1 MSFDV
6 DAIRAQFPVLHQEV
20 FGKPLVFLD
29 SAASAQRPSAVIEAV
44 KAYEEQDHAN
54 VHRGVHQL
62 SQRATVAF
70 EKGRQSVAD
79 FMGAPS
85 KSQVIF
91 TRGTTEGL
99 NLVAHAWGGA
109 FLSPGDE
116 IVLTGMEHHSNI
128 VPWQLVAQRTGAVI
142 KVWPILDDGSLDMDA
157 AGDVLGSRTKV
168 VGCVHV
174 SNALGTVN
182 PVREICA
189 MARDVGALS
198 VIDGAQATPHTK
210 LDVTELGCDVYAMSG
225 HKVYAPTGIGALW
238 ARAEVLEAMPPWQGG
253 GEMIRTVTFES
264 SEYAP
269 PPAKFEAGTPN
280 ISGAVGLGVA
290 LDWLQALGM
299 DAVQAHEA
307 ALLDYGTE
315 ALQSFKGLTLV
326 GTAPNKAGVLSFVM
340 DGVHPHDIGTIL
352 DMEGVA
358 VRTGHHCA
366 QPVMQRFGVPAT
378 TRASL
383 GVYNTTEDLD
393 RLVAGLRR
401 VQELFG

>member
-1 MSFDV
+1 MSLDV
-6 DAIRAQFPVLHQEV
+6 AAIRAQFPVLDQTVH
-20 FGKPLVFLD
+20 GKPLVFLD
-29 SAASAQRPSAVIEAV
+29 SAASAQRPQVVIDAV
-44 KAYEEQDHAN
+44 KTYEERDHAN
-54 VHRGVHQL
+54 VHRGVHNL
-62 SQRATVAF
+62 SQRATEAF
-70 EKGRQSVAD
+70 ERGRQSVAR
-79 FMGAPS
+79 FLGAAS
-85 KSQVIF
+85 KSEVVF

-99 NLVAHAWGGA
+99 NLVAQSWGGA
-109 FLSPGDE
+109 FLSEGDE

-142 KVWPILDDGSLDMDA
+142 KVWPIRDDGSLDLQA
-157 AGDVLGSRTKV
+157 AGDVLGPRTKV

-198 VIDGAQATPHTK
+198 VIDGAQATPHSAI
-210 LDVTELGCDVYAMSG
+210 DVGELGCDVYALSG

-238 ARAEVLEAMPPWQGG
+238 ARPEVLEAMPPWQGG
-253 GEMIRTVTFES
+253 GEMIRTVTFEAS
-264 SEYAP
+264 QYAP

-280 ISGAVGLGVA
+280 ISGAVGLGAA
-290 LDWLQALGM
+290 LDWLEAVGM
-299 DAVQAHEA
+299 EAVQAHEA
-307 ALLDYGTE
+307 ALLDYGTA
-315 ALQSFKGLTLV
+315 ALEGIEGLTLI
-326 GTAPNKAGVLSFVM
+326 GTASDKAGVLSFVM

-366 QPVMQRFGVPAT
+366 QPVMQRFGIPAT

-383 GVYNTTEDLD
+383 GVYNTTADLD
-393 RLVAGLRR
+393 RLVAALKR
-401 VQELFG
+401 VQEMFG

>member
-6 DAIRAQFPVLHQEV
+6 DAVRAQFPVLHQEV
-20 FGKPLVFLD
+20 FGKPLAFLD

-79 FMGAPS
+79 FLGAPS

-99 NLVAHAWGGA
+99 NLVAHAWGGT

-142 KVWPILDDGSLDMDA
+142 KVWPILDDGSLDMNA
-157 AGDVLGSRTKV
+157 AGDVLGPRTKV

-210 LDVTELGCDVYAMSG
+210 LNVTELGCDVYAMSG

-280 ISGAVGLGVA
+280 ISGAIGLGVA

-299 DAVQAHEA
+299 EAVQAHEA

-315 ALQSFKGLTLV
+315 ALRSFEGLTLV
-326 GTAPNKAGVLSFVM
+326 GTAPDKAGVLSFVM
-340 DGVHPHDIGTIL
+340 DGVHPHDVGTIL